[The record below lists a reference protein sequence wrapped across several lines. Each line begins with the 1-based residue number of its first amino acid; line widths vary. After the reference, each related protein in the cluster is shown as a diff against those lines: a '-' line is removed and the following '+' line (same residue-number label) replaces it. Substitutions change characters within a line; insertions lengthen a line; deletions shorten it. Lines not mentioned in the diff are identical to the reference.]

1 MNGRLVLAWCA
12 LLLTALN
19 LPRTGVAQA
28 AASEVESLAAATQA
42 DLRAALDELAA
53 LRREIEAERL
63 PLARRRT
70 ELEQEVLAARAA
82 LERARR
88 EEGNQLVLLGVLRTE
103 VNGLSNEV
111 RSLESL
117 LAEYRRSV
125 EARLSVAELNRHRE
139 ILRATAAAEEAPD
152 LAPADKL
159 ARQLEFVA
167 ASVDRLEALVG
178 GDRFP
183 GQALTPDGVLARG
196 QFLQLGPATY
206 FTTDDGAVSGV
217 VEQCL
222 NSAEPHLAALAPEQ
236 AAALRQVITQG
247 TGQLPVDP
255 TGGNALRVRATR
267 DPLTVH
273 IAKGGPVM
281 VPILVLGAFAL
292 VIFAVKW
299 LQIRRV
305 RLARPGELR
314 AILEALTT
322 GQPARAERQAGDIRG
337 PVGEMLAVAI
347 RHHREPKEYVE
358 EVMYEKILA
367 TRPRLERLVP
377 FLALAAAAAP
387 LLGLLGTVT
396 GMINTFNMITVFG
409 TGDPKTLAG
418 GISEALIT
426 TEFGLIVAIPSL
438 LLHAVLS
445 RKVKAVLAGMEQTAT
460 AFINGLPAE
469 PLEPSRVTETLST
482 TPNHA

>member
-1 MNGRLVLAWCA
+1 MNTPRFLALTLSLLGA
-12 LLLTALN
+12 LGLPLRTTAQ
-19 LPRTGVAQA
+19 G
-28 AASEVESLAAATQA
+28 VESLAAAART
-42 DLRAALDELAA
+42 DLRAALDELAD
-53 LRREIEAERL
+53 LRRQIEAERL
-63 PLARRRT
+63 PLAQRRT
-70 ELEQEVLAARAA
+70 RLEQEVLAARAA

-88 EEGNQLVLLGVLRTE
+88 EEGNQLVLLGVLRSE

-117 LAEYRRSV
+117 LTEYRRSV
-125 EARLSVAELNRHRE
+125 EARLAVAELNRHRE
-139 ILRATAAAEEAPD
+139 TLRATAAAEEAPD

-159 ARQLEFVA
+159 ARQLDFVGTTL
-167 ASVDRLEALVG
+167 DRLEALVG

-183 GQALTPDGVLARG
+183 GQALTPEGVMARG
-196 QFLQLGPATY
+196 QFLQMGPATY
-206 FTTDDGAVSGV
+206 FTTEDGTVSGV
-217 VEQCL
+217 VEQRL
-222 NSAEPHLAALAPEQ
+222 NSAEPHVAALPAELS
-236 AAALRQVITQG
+236 AALRQVITQG
-247 TGQLPVDP
+247 AGNLPLDP

-267 DPLTVH
+267 DPLMVH

-281 VPILVLGAFAL
+281 VPILALGGFAL
-292 VIFAVKW
+292 VVFLVKW

-305 RLARPGELR
+305 RLARPTELR
-314 AILEALTT
+314 TILEALGL
-322 GQPARAERQAGDIRG
+322 GQSAKAERQARSIPG

-347 RHHREPKEYVE
+347 QHHREPKEYVE
-358 EVMYEKILA
+358 EVMYEQMLA

-460 AFINGLPAE
+460 AFINGLPEARPE
-469 PLEPSRVTETLST
+469 LST
-482 TPNHA
+482 TTQLTPDHA